1 MKVMVPSFKLKIVSR
16 LKYLHEGG
24 QVFQQVE
31 VYGRLEKV
39 VSARKYYFRIVDR
52 LDSKKERWT
61 LRLASIKRQERKV
74 SINI

>member
-52 LDSKKERWT
+52 LDSKKER
-61 LRLASIKRQERKV
+61 
-74 SINI
+74 